1 MNGKG
6 REGQPYN
13 VQAED
18 SRLKQCSQFGF
29 MIDSEWTFD
38 GNPLEFQWLV
48 RWVVLMRELYR
59 SSYSFT
65 DNTPL
70 DVLLDTEKSER
81 AMEERGITERA
92 ITAAL
97 LSNGFELAM
106 AFRKVDGRN
115 CNDEDIS

>member
-18 SRLKQCSQFGF
+18 SRLEQCSQFGF

-59 SSYSFT
+59 SSCSFT

-97 LSNGFELAM
+97 LSNGFELAV
-106 AFRKVDGRN
+106 AFRKVDERN

>member
-18 SRLKQCSQFGF
+18 SRLEQCSQFGF

-48 RWVVLMRELYR
+48 RWAVLMRELYR
-59 SSYSFT
+59 SSSSFT

-70 DVLLDTEKSER
+70 NVLLDTEKAER

-92 ITAAL
+92 ITAAM
-97 LSNGFELAM
+97 LSNGFELAV
-106 AFRKVDGRN
+106 AFRRVDGRN
-115 CNDEDIS
+115 CNDEDNS

>member
-1 MNGKG
+1 MNV
-6 REGQPYN
+6 RRRVEQPHN
-13 VQAED
+13 VQEED
-18 SRLKQCSQFGF
+18 NQLEWCSQFGF

-38 GNPLEFQWLV
+38 GNPLEFQWLI

-59 SSYSFT
+59 SSGSFT

-70 DVLLDTEKSER
+70 DVLLDTAKAER

-92 ITAAL
+92 ITAAM
-97 LSNGFELAM
+97 LSNGFELAV

-115 CNDEDIS
+115 CNDENIS

>member
-59 SSYSFT
+59 SSCSFQGESTQDT
-65 DNTPL
+65 DSAKKL
-70 DVLLDTEKSER
+70 
-81 AMEERGITERA
+81 
-92 ITAAL
+92 
-97 LSNGFELAM
+97 
-106 AFRKVDGRN
+106 
-115 CNDEDIS
+115 